1 MISERI
7 EKKKKDYVSSSF
19 SSVRIA
25 SVLFRLKSNKMVNK
39 IIIAIINI
47 PGIIEVYILIPIIAV
62 GGCEPHPSIK
72 PVRPLTN
79 DIIKLPSIIVNPLNM
94 LKNP

>member
-62 GGCEPHPSIK
+62 GG
-72 PVRPLTN
+72 
-79 DIIKLPSIIVNPLNM
+79 
-94 LKNP
+94 